1 MDLLFRMA
9 DFLLT
14 EEGLTKARAYLSPKL
29 VNSIY
34 MRDPNESDDDE
45 EHHD

>member
-1 MDLLFRMA
+1 MDLLFKMT
-9 DFLLT
+9 DFMLI
-14 EEGLTKARAYLSPKL
+14 EERLTKARANLSPKL

-45 EHHD
+45 